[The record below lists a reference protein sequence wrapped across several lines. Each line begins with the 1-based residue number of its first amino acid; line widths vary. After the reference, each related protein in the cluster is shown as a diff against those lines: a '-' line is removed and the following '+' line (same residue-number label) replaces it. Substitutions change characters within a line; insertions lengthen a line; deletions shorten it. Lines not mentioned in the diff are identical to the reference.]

1 MTRQRMPSGRLV
13 DTSVEVFEKR
23 RPMKT
28 YQVGKFLGRRVL
40 APLVARMDVAGTE
53 NVPRTGPF
61 FLLPN
66 HQSILD
72 PILVQGFCPR
82 RVHSMTKS
90 TQFGSPIMYWLLPRI
105 GAFPTRR
112 YRIDPQT
119 VRTALRL
126 LDAGEG
132 VGIYV
137 EGERTWD
144 GRMQPLR
151 RGAVRLI
158 LKAGV
163 PVVPVGI
170 VGSYDVWPRWS
181 KRPRRADVRVRY
193 GPPLEFGRHDN
204 RVEREAKVD
213 TTMGV
218 LERAIRELMG
228 EEVSTGLDRGVPP
241 HRRAGS

>member
-1 MTRQRMPSGRLV
+1 
-13 DTSVEVFEKR
+13 
-23 RPMKT
+23 MKT
-28 YQVGKFLGRRVL
+28 YQVGKFLGRRVM

-53 NVPRTGPF
+53 HVPKTGPF

-66 HQSILD
+66 HQSVLD

-112 YRIDPQT
+112 YRTDPQT

-144 GRMQPLR
+144 GNMQPLR

-181 KRPRRADVRVRY
+181 KRRRRADVRVRY
-193 GPPLEFGRHDN
+193 GEPLLFGAHHD
-204 RVEREAKVD
+204 RREREAAVD
-213 TTMGV
+213 ATMV
-218 LERAIRELMG
+218 TLARAIASLM
-228 EEVSTGLDRGVPP
+228 EQPP
-241 HRRAGS
+241 DTNRPAPPKSLLGSSSSGSDAPGAGSADNRSA

>member
-1 MTRQRMPSGRLV
+1 
-13 DTSVEVFEKR
+13 
-23 RPMKT
+23 MKT
-28 YQVGKFLGRRVL
+28 YQVGKFLGRRFL
-40 APLVARMDVAGTE
+40 APLVARVDVAGTE
-53 NVPRTGPF
+53 HVPRSGPF

-112 YRIDPQT
+112 YKIDPQT

-144 GRMQPLR
+144 GHMQPLR

-181 KRPRRADVRVRY
+181 KKPRRADVRIRY
-193 GPPLEFGRHDN
+193 GEPLNFGRHDG
-204 RVEREAKVD
+204 RREREPKVES
-213 TTMGV
+213 TMLM
-218 LERAIRELMG
+218 LERRIRALMG
-228 EEVSTGLDRGVPP
+228 DGADPGREHGAALPD

>member
-1 MTRQRMPSGRLV
+1 MG
-13 DTSVEVFEKR
+13 
-23 RPMKT
+23 
-28 YQVGKFLGRRVL
+28 
-40 APLVARMDVAGTE
+40 
-53 NVPRTGPF
+53 F

-66 HQSILD
+66 HQSVLD
-72 PILVQGFCPR
+72 PLLVQGFCPR

-144 GRMQPLR
+144 GHMQPLR

-163 PVVPVGI
+163 PVIPVGI

-181 KRPRRADVRVRY
+181 KRPRRADVRLRY
-193 GPPLEFGRHDN
+193 GEAIEFGRHDD
-204 RVEREAKVD
+204 REEREAKVSV
-213 TTMGV
+213 TMEV
-218 LERAIRELMG
+218 LERRIRALMG
-228 EEVSTGLDRGVPP
+228 DDSTGGQDRGTALPDR
-241 HRRAGS
+241 RRAGP